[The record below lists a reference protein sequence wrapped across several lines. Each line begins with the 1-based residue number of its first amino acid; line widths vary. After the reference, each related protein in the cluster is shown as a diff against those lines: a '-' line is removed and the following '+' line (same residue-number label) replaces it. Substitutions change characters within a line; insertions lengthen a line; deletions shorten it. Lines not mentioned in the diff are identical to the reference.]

1 MTTKTLTL
9 GPKITTTL
17 PGPKATRVLAGDEK
31 FISPSYTRSYPM
43 VAKRGRG
50 IVVEDVDGNE
60 FFDFSAGIAVTST
73 GHCHPEVVAAIQKQ
87 AAELIHM
94 SGTDFYYESMV
105 TLAER
110 LSKIAPMPGPHK
122 IYYGNSGAEAIECA
136 LKLAR
141 YHSKRQ
147 HIIAFLGAFHGRTM
161 GALSLTASKPQQ
173 KRRFSPLVPG
183 VTHVRYPD
191 IYRGCVGG
199 QQDAEQFALGCAR
212 YIEEKLF
219 KTVLAPEEVAA
230 IFVEPIQGEGGY
242 VVAPT
247 VFMQE
252 LRRICD
258 KHGILLGV
266 DEVQS
271 GIGRTGK
278 WFAVE
283 HTGVH
288 PDMVC
293 MAKGIA
299 SGMPL
304 GVTMT
309 KAEIMDWVPGS
320 HASTFGGNPVCIA
333 AALATL
339 DVIEKEGLL
348 RNSQEVGNHMMKRM
362 ADWPKKHKI
371 VGDVRG
377 RGLMIGVD
385 IVKDQKTR
393 EYGNA
398 ERDQIVEK
406 SFERGVLFLGCG
418 PSTVRIA
425 PPLIVTKG
433 RSRRSHRHPGRVDL
447 GGRSQ
452 AIVAPTQP
460 QSGGRWRSRRKPWVA
475 SKNNSAPK
483 GRKNRPPGSRRSS
496 MSNGIVE
503 AIYIAAKATGSDPGC
518 RFGFSIPGVGLD
530 GDRYVVKARH
540 ILQARTRFRTYAD
553 RSRSPRS
560 ASPRVRH

>member
-1 MTTKTLTL
+1 MTTKTLIA
-9 GPKITTTL
+9 GPKLKTAI
-17 PGPKATRVLAGDEK
+17 PGPNAKRILAGDEQY
-31 FISPSYTRSYPM
+31 ISPSYTRSYPM

-60 FFDFSAGIAVTST
+60 FFDFSAGIAVVST

-87 AAELIHM
+87 AGELIHM
-94 SGTDFYYESMV
+94 SGTDFYYEGMV

-141 YHSKRQ
+141 YHTKRQ

-173 KRRFSPLVPG
+173 KRRFSPMVPG

-191 IYRGCVGG
+191 VYRGCVGG
-199 QQDAEQFALGCAR
+199 QQDAEKFALGCAR
-212 YIEEKLF
+212 YIEDKLF

-258 KHGILLGV
+258 KYGIMLVV

-283 HTGVH
+283 HSGVQ

-309 KAEIMDWVPGS
+309 RADIMDWVPGS

-348 RNSQEVGNHMMKRM
+348 RNSQEVGEHMMKRM
-362 ADWPKKHKI
+362 VAWPKKHKI

-385 IVKDQKTR
+385 IVKDQATR
-393 EYGNA
+393 EYGA
-398 ERDQIVEK
+398 SDRDRIVEAA
-406 SFERGVLFLGCG
+406 FERGLLFLGCG

-425 PPLIVTKG
+425 PPLIVTK
-433 RSRRSHRHPGRVDL
+433 DE
-447 GGRSQ
+447 
-452 AIVAPTQP
+452 ADVAMDALEESIT
-460 QSGGRWRSRRKPWVA
+460 VVE
-475 SKNNSAPK
+475 KNA
-483 GRKNRPPGSRRSS
+483 
-496 MSNGIVE
+496 
-503 AIYIAAKATGSDPGC
+503 
-518 RFGFSIPGVGLD
+518 
-530 GDRYVVKARH
+530 
-540 ILQARTRFRTYAD
+540 
-553 RSRSPRS
+553 
-560 ASPRVRH
+560 

>member
-1 MTTKTLTL
+1 MTTKTLAI
-9 GPKITTTL
+9 GPKIHTAL
-17 PGPKATRVLAGDEK
+17 PGPNALRVLAGDEK

-122 IYYGNSGAEAIECA
+122 IYYGNSGAEAVECA

-141 YHSKRQ
+141 YHTKRQ
-147 HIIAFLGAFHGRTM
+147 HVIAFLGAFHGRTM

-191 IYRGCVGG
+191 VYRGCVGG
-199 QQDAEQFALGCAR
+199 QQDPDAFALGCAR

-230 IFVEPIQGEGGY
+230 IFVEPVQGEGGY

-247 VFMQE
+247 IFMQE

-258 KHGILLGV
+258 THGIMLVV

-283 HTGVH
+283 HTGVA

-304 GVTMT
+304 SVCMT

-333 AALATL
+333 ASLATL
-339 DVIEKEGLL
+339 DVIEKDGLV
-348 RNSQEVGNHMMKRM
+348 RNAQEVGNHMLKRM
-362 ADWPKKHKI
+362 ADWPKKHRI

-377 RGLMIGVD
+377 RGLMLGVD
-385 IVKDQKTR
+385 IVKDQQTR
-393 EYGNA
+393 EYANA
-398 ERDQIVEK
+398 DRDRIVEK
-406 SFERGVLFLGCG
+406 AFERGILFLGCG

-425 PPLIVTKG
+425 PPLIVTKDEAD
-433 RSRRSHRHPGRVDL
+433 V
-447 GGRSQ
+447 
-452 AIVAPTQP
+452 AIDALEE
-460 QSGGRWRSRRKPWVA
+460 SIA
-475 SKNNSAPK
+475 A
-483 GRKNRPPGSRRSS
+483 
-496 MSNGIVE
+496 VE
-503 AIYIAAKATGSDPGC
+503 A
-518 RFGFSIPGVGLD
+518 
-530 GDRYVVKARH
+530 
-540 ILQARTRFRTYAD
+540 
-553 RSRSPRS
+553 SR
-560 ASPRVRH
+560 

>member
-1 MTTKTLTL
+1 MTTKTMPVKTTMTAETTTA
-9 GPKITTTL
+9 GPKLKTPL
-17 PGPKATRVLAGDEK
+17 PGPNAKRILAGDEK
-31 FISPSYTRSYPM
+31 YISPSYTRSYPL

-50 IVVEDVDGNE
+50 LVVEDVDGNE
-60 FFDFSAGIAVTST
+60 FYDFSAGIAVVST

-87 AAELIHM
+87 AGELIHM
-94 SGTDFYYESMV
+94 SGTDFYYEGLV

-110 LSKIAPMPGPHK
+110 LSEIAPMPGPHK
-122 IYYGNSGAEAIECA
+122 FYYGNSGAEAIECA

-141 YHSKRQ
+141 YHTKRQ
-147 HIIAFLGAFHGRTM
+147 QVIAFLGAFHGRTM

-183 VTHVRYPD
+183 VTHIRYPD
-191 IYRGCVGG
+191 LYRGCEGG
-199 QQDAEQFALGCAR
+199 PQDGEKFALGCAR
-212 YIEEKLF
+212 YIEDKLF
-219 KTVLAPEEVAA
+219 KTILAPEEVAA

-258 KHGILLGV
+258 KHGILLVV

-283 HTGVH
+283 HTGVQ
-288 PDMVC
+288 PDIVC

-304 GVTMT
+304 GVTMS

-348 RNSQEVGNHMMKRM
+348 RNSQQVGDYMMKRM

-371 VGDVRG
+371 VGEVRG

-385 IVKDQKTR
+385 IVKDQSTR
-393 EYGNA
+393 AYGA
-398 ERDQIVEK
+398 VERDRIVEAA
-406 SFERGVLFLGCG
+406 FERGVLFLGCG
-418 PSTVRIA
+418 PSTIRIA
-425 PPLIVTKG
+425 PPLIVTKDEADIAIDVLEE
-433 RSRRSHRHPGRVDL
+433 SIASL
-447 GGRSQ
+447 G
-452 AIVAPTQP
+452 A
-460 QSGGRWRSRRKPWVA
+460 
-475 SKNNSAPK
+475 
-483 GRKNRPPGSRRSS
+483 
-496 MSNGIVE
+496 
-503 AIYIAAKATGSDPGC
+503 
-518 RFGFSIPGVGLD
+518 
-530 GDRYVVKARH
+530 
-540 ILQARTRFRTYAD
+540 
-553 RSRSPRS
+553 
-560 ASPRVRH
+560 

>member
-1 MTTKTLTL
+1 MTTKTLIA
-9 GPKITTTL
+9 GPKLKTAI
-17 PGPKATRVLAGDEK
+17 PGPNAKRILAGDEQY
-31 FISPSYTRSYPM
+31 ISPSYTRSYPM

-60 FFDFSAGIAVTST
+60 FFDFSAGIAVVST
-73 GHCHPEVVAAIQKQ
+73 GHCHPKVVAAIQKQ
-87 AAELIHM
+87 AGELIHM
-94 SGTDFYYESMV
+94 SGTDFYYEGMV

-110 LSKIAPMPGPHK
+110 LSKIAPMTGPHK

-141 YHSKRQ
+141 YHTKRQ

-173 KRRFSPLVPG
+173 KRRFSPMVPG

-191 IYRGCVGG
+191 VYRGCVGG
-199 QQDAEQFALGCAR
+199 PQDADKFALGCAR
-212 YIEEKLF
+212 YIEDKLF

-247 VFMQE
+247 IFMQE

-258 KHGILLGV
+258 KHGILLVV

-283 HTGVH
+283 HTGVQ

-304 GVTMT
+304 GVTMS

-348 RNSQEVGNHMMKRM
+348 RNSQEVGDHMIKRM
-362 ADWPKKHKI
+362 AGWPKKHRI

-385 IVKDQKTR
+385 IVKDQATR
-393 EYGNA
+393 EYGNS
-398 ERDQIVEK
+398 ERDRVVEAA
-406 SFERGVLFLGCG
+406 FERGILFLGCG

-425 PPLIVTKG
+425 PPLIVTK
-433 RSRRSHRHPGRVDL
+433 DE
-447 GGRSQ
+447 
-452 AIVAPTQP
+452 ADVAMDALEE
-460 QSGGRWRSRRKPWVA
+460 S
-475 SKNNSAPK
+475 
-483 GRKNRPPGSRRSS
+483 
-496 MSNGIVE
+496 
-503 AIYIAAKATGSDPGC
+503 IAAVEKS
-518 RFGFSIPGVGLD
+518 L
-530 GDRYVVKARH
+530 
-540 ILQARTRFRTYAD
+540 
-553 RSRSPRS
+553 
-560 ASPRVRH
+560 